1 MDKVLIWLYSRVS
14 QIFQDLK
21 EIGSSYYPH
30 YFFGNLDALTL
41 YFGYCCYIITLY
53 NFDNLIWNIWLTL
66 MQLGLIFTQTSK
78 FMYDTLEGQEERKE
92 SVLKSS
98 KKRKKCTTPK

>member
-14 QIFQDLK
+14 QIFQNLK
-21 EIGSSYYPH
+21 KMGHPTILTI
-30 YFFGNLDALTL
+30 FFGNLDALTL

-92 SVLKSS
+92 SVLK
-98 KKRKKCTTPK
+98 KEKEM